1 MRLTAAAT
9 DRLLTYPWPGNVRE
23 LENAIE
29 RAAILARGE
38 AVVPEDL
45 PPHIASGAGL
55 GPAPALPAQQN
66 LADIERA
73 HIVQTLERHGWNHS
87 RAAEALGIGRTTL
100 WRKLKEYGLDHGD
113 AKDG

>member
-1 MRLTAAAT
+1 
-9 DRLLTYPWPGNVRE
+9 VRE

-29 RAAILARGE
+29 RAAILAADEGIM
-38 AVVPEDL
+38 PDDL

-55 GPAPALPAQQN
+55 GPAPTLPGQQN
-66 LADIERA
+66 LAEIEKA
-73 HIVQTLERHGWNHS
+73 HIVQTLERCGWNHS

-100 WRKLKEYGLDHGD
+100 WSKPKDYGLDRTE